1 MMEPKR
7 GIDDAVEVAG
17 SQEKL
22 AQALGVT
29 QQSVAKWVKRGYAP
43 LARAR
48 EVEAMYG
55 VPRKSLVDPRVVE
68 LLSDWEAAL

>member
-1 MMEPKR
+1 MDIKR
-7 GIDDAVEVAG
+7 GIDEAVEAAG

-29 QQSVAKWVKRGYAP
+29 QQSVAKWVKRGYVP
-43 LARAR
+43 LDRAR
-48 EVEAMYG
+48 EVEGMYG
-55 VPRKSLVDPRVVE
+55 VPRKALVNPRVVE